1 MWVRRLCV
9 QNIEVYTIIRFRR
22 IVWWRRWGRWINGA
36 WEWDWFTRECQEV
49 REFGVK
55 FHNVM
60 VYRDRPDIFSYIFLI
75 LKNSN
80 QGVI

>member
-1 MWVRRLCV
+1 M
-9 QNIEVYTIIRFRR
+9 
-22 IVWWRRWGRWINGA
+22 WWRRWGRWINGA

-49 REFGVK
+49 RGFGVK
-55 FHNVM
+55 FHNVT